1 MQHGVLVIELWTIAI
16 LVFTPVAEVVLHWNE
31 LRLLHLANSP
41 DLVDLA
47 LLPLEDLRR

>member
-1 MQHGVLVIELWTIAI
+1 MLNGVLIIEFWAIAI

-31 LRLLHLANSP
+31 LSLLHLANSP

-47 LLPLEDLRR
+47 LLPLEDL